1 MGLHQTKKLLDSKAN
16 SQQCEKMESEKSLHT
31 IISDK
36 ELISK
41 MHKELKQMNR
51 KKTNNLI

>member
-16 SQQCEKMESEKSLHT
+16 NQQCEDMESEKKSLQT
-31 IISDK
+31 IIFDK

-51 KKTNNLI
+51 KKTI